1 LVVERRNIARKVRR
15 YLPQPAKAVKR
26 LRLWKIASGSA
37 SELHADGPDHRAI
50 NLDRPM
56 VWNFRGRAVRRKTG
70 DSTFSPGAL
79 NHRAINLDRP
89 MVWNFRGRAGTRKT
103 GDSTFSPG
111 APALCD
117 ALSAISQSR
126 RAAVDWRRRR

>member
-56 VWNFRGRAVRRKTG
+56 VWNFRGRA
-70 DSTFSPGAL
+70 
-79 NHRAINLDRP
+79 
-89 MVWNFRGRAGTRKT
+89 GTRKT
-103 GDSTFSPG
+103 GDSTFSSG
-111 APALCD
+111 ALALCN

-126 RAAVDWRRRR
+126 RAAVDRRRRR